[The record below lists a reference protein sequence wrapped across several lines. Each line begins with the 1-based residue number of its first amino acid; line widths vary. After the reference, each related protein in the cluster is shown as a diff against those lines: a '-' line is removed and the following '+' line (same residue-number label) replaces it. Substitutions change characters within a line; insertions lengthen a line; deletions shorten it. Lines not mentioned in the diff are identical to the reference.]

1 MTAAGYRVAP
11 ARLDAAAGEFGARAD
26 TLSAVQ
32 SALTASKLPAPA
44 FGQVSES
51 AAAAKTFEKTMT
63 DLAAELESH
72 LTRLRTIQKG
82 LTTSAAGYRNAD
94 AQVAAMYRALS
105 REIAR
110 QSREFRLQSRD
121 SRP

>member
-1 MTAAGYRVAP
+1 MTAPGDRVAP
-11 ARLDAAAGEFGARAD
+11 ARLDAAAGQFGARAD
-26 TLSAVQ
+26 VLAPVQ
-32 SALTASKLPAPA
+32 SAVAASKVPAEA

-72 LTRLRTIQKG
+72 LTRLHKIQSG
-82 LTTSAAGYRNAD
+82 LTTSASGYRNTD
-94 AQVAAMYRALS
+94 ARVAAMYRALS
-105 REIAR
+105 REIGLR
-110 QSREFRLQSRD
+110 SREFRSPSRE